1 MAMPK
6 APAKVDP
13 AKEAAKAAA
22 KVEKACNDLVKAC
35 KDDALSKAKKGA
47 AAAAAP
53 ALPLCI
59 SHHLLPCHA
68 AVESGAEID
77 FDATGTGSTPMHI
90 AAGFGSYDVVNYLFS
105 VGGLPSIEVGL
116 VRVRARVR
124 GQVYLFS
131 RSLDRGRAPASC
143 RPRHWPPR
151 GSPGLRCV
159 HRKRMERRRLLWT

>member
-1 MAMPK
+1 MPK

-105 VGGLPSIEVGL
+105 VSRGPL
-116 VRVRARVR
+116 V
-124 GQVYLFS
+124 
-131 RSLDRGRAPASC
+131 C
-143 RPRHWPPR
+143 PP
-151 GSPGLRCV
+151 
-159 HRKRMERRRLLWT
+159 W